1 MPQKDAEP
9 EYSKSTEQLYKE
21 SLRAD
26 PEATEEGVEGRV
38 MQVEG
43 NDISAYVGVDP
54 VYQNYAS
61 DTEKPY
67 APEAD
72 SADAAIVD
80 EFVAA
85 QQHTVSTVE
94 GEAASTEAA
103 PATPE
108 STENKPTLAVPASRP
123 ADKTAA
129 KKA

>member
-9 EYSKSTEQLYKE
+9 QYTKSTEQLYKE

-26 PEATEEGVEGRV
+26 PETAEAGSEGRV

-43 NDISAYVGVDP
+43 NDTSAYIGVDP
-54 VYQNYAS
+54 VYQNYAD
-61 DTEKPY
+61 DTHKPY
-67 APEAD
+67 APEAG

-80 EFVAA
+80 EFVAS

-94 GEAASTEAA
+94 GEAAAAEAA

-108 STENKPTLAVPASRP
+108 STENKPTLSTPASRP
-123 ADKTAA
+123 TDKATA

>member
-9 EYSKSTEQLYKE
+9 QYTKSTEQLYKE

-26 PEATEEGVEGRV
+26 PETVEAGSEGRV

-43 NDISAYVGVDP
+43 NDTSAYIGADP
-54 VYQNYAS
+54 VYQNYANEG
-61 DTEKPY
+61 EKPY
-67 APEAD
+67 APEAGT
-72 SADAAIVD
+72 ADAAIVD
-80 EFVAA
+80 EFVAS

-94 GEAASTEAA
+94 GEATAEAA

-108 STENKPTLAVPASRP
+108 STENKPTLSTPASRP
-123 ADKTAA
+123 TDKAAA